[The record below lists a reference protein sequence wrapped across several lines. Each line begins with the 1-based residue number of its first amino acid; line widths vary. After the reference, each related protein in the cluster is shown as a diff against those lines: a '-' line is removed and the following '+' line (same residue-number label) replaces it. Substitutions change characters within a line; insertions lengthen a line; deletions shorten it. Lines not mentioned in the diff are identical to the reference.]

1 LAVAL
6 TKAVKVIVMAGLP
19 LAGASAS
26 VWLPESIQRTRPSM
40 TSGGAVTMGGW
51 DAASD
56 VSMTKTRPT
65 MATLV
70 TLVR

>member
-1 LAVAL
+1 
-6 TKAVKVIVMAGLP
+6 
-19 LAGASAS
+19 
-26 VWLPESIQRTRPSM
+26 M
-40 TSGGAVTMGGW
+40 TSGGSVTVGGW